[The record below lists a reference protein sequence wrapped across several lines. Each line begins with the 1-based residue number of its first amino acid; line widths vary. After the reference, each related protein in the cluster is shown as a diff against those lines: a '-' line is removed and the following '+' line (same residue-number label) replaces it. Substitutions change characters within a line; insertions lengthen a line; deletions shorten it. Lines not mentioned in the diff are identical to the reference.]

1 MAPFL
6 GIDGQVPWMRWLPA
20 IPLAGLLV
28 CSWALLGCQTA
39 PPRALAQ
46 PMPVPEGWRPDTAQ
60 PAPFET
66 PPVFAAGEVLDP
78 DALRADY
85 YVVEGEVVNDGMA
98 NHYAIQSDFGRFRAA
113 GTEMALKRIREVH
126 ALYQLHE
133 MQGGSAAG
141 KGLQQELESVATSPF
156 RRLKKVVTNP
166 LYAVAAIPSEVFK
179 VYGVLNDTRKLMQSG
194 FSKEAFN
201 EYVGF
206 SSAKDDLARYL
217 GLEPSTTNLV
227 LQAKLF
233 EVAKSY
239 YAGGAPLR
247 LAEDFAPGVPMPVL
261 EVGDGGG
268 SVGKGLDA
276 ILDEFSP
283 RNTKNRL
290 RAMKVPRAVRKS
302 LYGNPWVTGRSRGG
316 MVKALWRVK
325 DAENRVSFVEAACT
339 AYPEDR
345 GFYFRRLA
353 ELMAAYHERTA
364 SITHVYM
371 TPWDIPIGLCEDERY
386 AAFFYADHLAWT
398 EETACIVDALSE
410 TIPEEHEA
418 GSGEIVIAG
427 SVSDRAR
434 FELEAQGYTVFDDA
448 LNMLDAH
455 FEFPKARGLK
465 ALLSSELEEAPR
477 PEAESSPAA
486 KPRHR
491 RLSKKP
497 RCAAKM
503 P

>member
-1 MAPFL
+1 MAPL
-6 GIDGQVPWMRWLPA
+6 RGIAGQVPRMRWFPA
-20 IPLAGLLV
+20 ILLAGLV
-28 CSWALLGCQTA
+28 GFSWALLGCQTA
-39 PPRALAQ
+39 PPQALAHAV
-46 PMPVPEGWRPDTAQ
+46 PVPEGWRPDTAQ

-66 PPVFAAGEVLDP
+66 PPVFAVADVLDP
-78 DALRADY
+78 GVPRADY
-85 YVVEGEVVNDGMA
+85 YAVEGEAVNDGMA
-98 NHYAIQSDFGRFRAA
+98 NHYVIRSDFGRFRAA

-133 MQGGSAAG
+133 MQGGGAAG
-141 KGLQQELESVATSPF
+141 KGLQQELENVATSPF

-217 GLEPSTTNLV
+217 GVEPSTTNLV
-227 LQAKLF
+227 LQEKLF
-233 EVAKSY
+233 EVAKSF

-276 ILDEFSP
+276 ILDELSP

-302 LYGNPWVTGRSRGG
+302 LYANLWVTGRSRGG
-316 MVKALWRVK
+316 MVKALWRIK
-325 DAENRVSFVEAACT
+325 GAENRVSFVEAACM

-353 ELMAAYHERTA
+353 ELMAAYHERA
-364 SITHVYM
+364 AAITHVYM
-371 TPWDIPIGLCEDERY
+371 TPWEIPIGLCEDGRY

-398 EETACIVDALSE
+398 EEIACVVDALPE
-410 TIPEEHEA
+410 AIPEEHEA
-418 GSGEIVIAG
+418 APGEIVVAG
-427 SVSDRAR
+427 RVSDRAR
-434 FELEAQGYTVFDDA
+434 FEIEERGYTVFEDA
-448 LNMLDAH
+448 LHMLDAH

-465 ALLSSELEEAPR
+465 ALLSDETEAGPR
-477 PEAESSPAA
+477 PEAAAAPSA

-497 RCAAKM
+497 RGSAKM